1 MKKLLM
7 ILFPL
12 LLLPVFSALAEP
24 SVTFSPAAPR
34 VGDYVDVI
42 VTPDR
47 ESPQGYTYSLSLG
60 EEAVYTGKDMSE
72 HAAVSFRPRQE
83 GVYTLT
89 VTVTYGK
96 KDQETASVTVPVSGE
111 APRQEGADVV
121 YSQKDGWWHD
131 KVYSKTYHRS
141 VEKSGCALFALSHAL
156 QRMGHI
162 TDSAMPDALATRY
175 SFCYVKDRGTSN
187 EVLLTQAGKAF
198 NFTTQSDLT
207 ESAAEIAACL
217 NRGDLFSFDIVRS
230 HIAMADG
237 ISEDGTKVHVVDS
250 ASGVTFERMVNGAVW
265 IQAGDGSF
273 VKAEKPEDLPG
284 NRWFFETQEYAG
296 MEYWLDLSYCAKRG
310 MRLIR
315 QPWLKLITEDGPV
328 DVTLSQTG
336 ALISQVQLEDET
348 LTVETRD
355 LQWTSRGLEGPAV
368 AMITSTGFVA
378 SDYMVWP
385 PILWMIVFFL
395 MFPGGASG
403 STAGGMKWVRVA
415 IFAKSAIAETKRRI
429 HPNAV
434 IPVRFNG
441 RTIREQTTS
450 NIVAFMFFY
459 IVIIVM
465 ASLWFCGC
473 GIGFDEALG
482 IAVSMIGNVGV
493 SIGQWGSSGCYA
505 ALPVAAKWMATF
517 VMLIG
522 RLEIFTVILLFSR
535 ALWKK

>member
-296 MEYWLDLSYCAKRG
+296 MEYWLDLDYCAKRG

-368 AMITSTGFVA
+368 AMITKKGGTSLLDADDKKVPGFLKIPANTLLTVLEA
-378 SDYMVWP
+378 DKTRLYVPYKGKYGYISRSDVELIP
-385 PILWMIVFFL
+385 VTSDDFQR
-395 MFPGGASG
+395 GTVSVNGK
-403 STAGGMKWVRVA
+403 TAGSVQITIRSQA
-415 IFAKSAIAETKRRI
+415 SAKSASLTKWKVGTSV
-429 HPNAV
+429 AV
-434 IPVRFNG
+434 LGKKDDFYQVEARGIRGWIQEKYLTVEDDSNG
-441 RTIREQTTS
+441 QK
-450 NIVAFMFFY
+450 V
-459 IVIIVM
+459 
-465 ASLWFCGC
+465 
-473 GIGFDEALG
+473 DEG
-482 IAVSMIGNVGV
+482 
-493 SIGQWGSSGCYA
+493 
-505 ALPVAAKWMATF
+505 
-517 VMLIG
+517 
-522 RLEIFTVILLFSR
+522 E
-535 ALWKK
+535 